1 MVERPT
7 RADRHQRHDTRSLVQ
22 SSAVVGIG
30 TALSRLTGFLRVAA
44 IAYALG
50 ISTLA
55 GVYSYANETPNIVYE
70 LLLGGVL
77 TATLVP
83 QFVKHLHDHDEEAT
97 SAVVSVAMLAL
108 IVITLLG
115 VVLAPFIVDVY
126 TLRVSG
132 PGRAAQQELAT
143 DLLRLF
149 MPQML
154 FYGVTALATSL
165 LHARRKFAAA
175 AFAPILNN
183 VVVIAMFLA
192 LPQVVDGRLTVA
204 RVNNDSGLLLL
215 LGLGTTAGIVAM
227 ALALVLALRSAR
239 IHLRFVP
246 SIRHAAVRTMLRLSG
261 WTVGYV
267 IANQVALWVVLVL
280 ANGERGGAFAY
291 LSAYAFFQLPYGL
304 FSVSVMTAVAPD
316 LAAAGSRGDAPAL
329 RHRFARSL
337 RLILTVIVPAAAV
350 YVALARPIVVALL
363 QRGAFSASDAALVSD
378 TLIAFA
384 VGLPFFSTYLFALRA
399 FYSLSDT
406 RTPFFLNCVEN
417 AINIGLALALFGRFG
432 IPGLAAAFS
441 GAYALAAILALA
453 VLSKRIGGLQGRGI
467 GTTGGRILV
476 ASVAGAVAA
485 WVVADQ
491 VGWSSP
497 AAAAAAVVLG
507 LAVAAVVVVAGL
519 WVGRVEEARELV
531 SLVRRRDP
539 SPANNPPDTSCADR
553 DGRRH
558 PRP

>member
-1 MVERPT
+1 M
-7 RADRHQRHDTRSLVQ
+7 VQ

-30 TALSRLTGFLRVAA
+30 TALSRVTGFLRVAA

-50 ISTLA
+50 ITTLA

-83 QFVKHLHDHDEEAT
+83 QFVKHFHDDDDDAT

-108 IVITLLG
+108 LAITVIG
-115 VVLAPFIVDVY
+115 IALAPVIVDLY

-143 DLLRLF
+143 NLLRLF

-154 FYGVTALATSL
+154 FYGITALATSL
-165 LHARRKFAAA
+165 LQARRRFAAA

-192 LPQVVDGRLTVA
+192 LPRVSDGRLTVD
-204 RVNNDSGLLLL
+204 RVNDDSGLLLL
-215 LGLGTTAGIVAM
+215 LGIGTTAGIAAM
-227 ALALVLALRSAR
+227 ALALLPALRAAR
-239 IHLRFVP
+239 IRLRFIP
-246 SIRHAAVRTMLRLSG
+246 SLRHAAVRTMLRLSG

-267 IANQVALWVVLVL
+267 IANQIALGLVMVL

-316 LAAAGSRGDAPAL
+316 LAAAGGRGDAPAM

-337 RLILTVIVPAAAV
+337 RLTLAVIVPAAAV
-350 YVALARPIVVALL
+350 YIALARPIVVALL
-363 QRGAFSASDAALVSD
+363 QRGAFSAGDAALVSD
-378 TLIAFA
+378 TLAAFA
-384 VGLPFFSTYLFALRA
+384 AGLPFFSTYLFALRA

-406 RTPFFLNCVEN
+406 RTPFFLNCAEN
-417 AINIGLALALFGRFG
+417 AINIVLALALFGPFG

-441 GAYALAAILALA
+441 GAYAIASVFTLA
-453 VLSKRIGGLQGRGI
+453 VLSRRIGGLQGRGI
-467 GTTGGRILV
+467 GTTGGRVVLV
-476 ASVAGAVAA
+476 SAVGAVAA
-485 WVVADQ
+485 WAVGEQ
-491 VGWSSP
+491 IGWSTSGR
-497 AAAAAAVVLG
+497 AIVSVAIG
-507 LAVAAVVVVAGL
+507 LVVAGVLVIGGL
-519 WVGRVEEARELV
+519 WAARVEEVRELV
-531 SLVRRRDP
+531 GLVRRR
-539 SPANNPPDTSCADR
+539 PAGS
-553 DGRRH
+553 GRAS
-558 PRP
+558 

>member
-1 MVERPT
+1 MAEHAKRG
-7 RADRHQRHDTRSLVQ
+7 DRHKRHDTRSMVQ

-30 TALSRLTGFLRVAA
+30 TALSRVTGFLRVAA

-50 ISTLA
+50 ITTLA

-83 QFVKHLHDHDEEAT
+83 QFVKHFHDDDDDAT

-108 IVITLLG
+108 LAITVIG
-115 VVLAPFIVDVY
+115 IALAPVIVDLY

-143 DLLRLF
+143 NLLRLF

-154 FYGVTALATSL
+154 FYGITALATSL
-165 LHARRKFAAA
+165 LQARRRFAAA

-192 LPQVVDGRLTVA
+192 LPRVSDGRLTVD
-204 RVNNDSGLLLL
+204 RVNDDSGLLLL
-215 LGLGTTAGIVAM
+215 LGIGTTAGIAAM
-227 ALALVLALRSAR
+227 ALALLPALRAAR
-239 IHLRFVP
+239 IRLRFIP
-246 SIRHAAVRTMLRLSG
+246 SLRHAAVRTMLRLSG

-267 IANQVALWVVLVL
+267 IANQIALGLVMVL

-316 LAAAGSRGDAPAL
+316 LAAAGGRGDAPAM

-337 RLILTVIVPAAAV
+337 RLTLAVIVPAAAV
-350 YVALARPIVVALL
+350 YIALARPIVVALL
-363 QRGAFSASDAALVSD
+363 QRGAFSAGDAALVSD
-378 TLIAFA
+378 TLAAFA
-384 VGLPFFSTYLFALRA
+384 AGLPFFSTYLFALRA

-406 RTPFFLNCVEN
+406 RTPFFLNCAEN
-417 AINIGLALALFGRFG
+417 AINIALALALFGPFG

-441 GAYALAAILALA
+441 GAYAIASVFTLA
-453 VLSKRIGGLQGRGI
+453 VLSRRIGGLQGRGI
-467 GTTGGRILV
+467 GTTGGRVVLV
-476 ASVAGAVAA
+476 SAVGAVAA
-485 WVVADQ
+485 WAVGEQ
-491 VGWSSP
+491 IGWSTSGR
-497 AAAAAAVVLG
+497 AIVSVAIG
-507 LAVAAVVVVAGL
+507 LVVAGVLVIGGL
-519 WVGRVEEARELV
+519 WAARVEEVRELV
-531 SLVRRRDP
+531 GLVRRRPAGSGRP
-539 SPANNPPDTSCADR
+539 S
-553 DGRRH
+553 
-558 PRP
+558 

>member
-1 MVERPT
+1 MAERPT

-50 ISTLA
+50 ITTLA

-83 QFVKHLHDHDEEAT
+83 QFVKHFHDDDDDAT

-108 IVITLLG
+108 LAITVLG
-115 VVLAPFIVDVY
+115 VVLAPFIVDIY

-132 PGRAAQQELAT
+132 PGREAQQELAT
-143 DLLRLF
+143 NLLRLF

-154 FYGVTALATSL
+154 FYGMTALATSML
-165 LHARRKFAAA
+165 QARRRFAAA

-192 LPQVVDGRLTVA
+192 LPRVVDGRLTVD
-204 RVNNDSGLLLL
+204 RVNDDTGLLLL
-215 LGLGTTAGIVAM
+215 LGIGTTAGIAAM
-227 ALALVLALRSAR
+227 ALVLLPALRAAHV
-239 IHLRFVP
+239 HLRFVP
-246 SIRHAAVRTMLRLSG
+246 SIKHAAVRTMLRLSG

-267 IANQVALWVVLVL
+267 IANQIALWVVLVL

-316 LAAAGSRGDAPAL
+316 LAAAGGRGDAPAM

-337 RLILTVIVPAAAV
+337 RLTLAVIVPAAAV
-350 YVALARPIVVALL
+350 YIALARPIVVALL
-363 QRGAFSASDAALVSD
+363 QRGAFSADDAALVSD
-378 TLIAFA
+378 TLVAFA
-384 VGLPFFSTYLFALRA
+384 AGLPFFSTYLFALRA

-406 RTPFFLNCVEN
+406 RTPFFLNVVEN

-441 GAYALAAILALA
+441 SAYALAAVFTLA
-453 VLSKRIGGLQGRGI
+453 VLSRRIGGLQGRGI
-467 GTTGGRILV
+467 GTTGGRVLLV
-476 ASVAGAVAA
+476 SAVGAVAA
-485 WVVADQ
+485 WAIAEQ
-491 VGWSSP
+491 VGWATTGQAIAS
-497 AAAAAAVVLG
+497 VTLG
-507 LAVAAVVVVAGL
+507 LAVAGILIIAGL
-519 WVGRVEEARELV
+519 WVARVEEVRELV
-531 SLVRRRDP
+531 LMVRRRG
-539 SPANNPPDTSCADR
+539 PAPDLDPPDAR
-553 DGRRH
+553 
-558 PRP
+558 

>member
-1 MVERPT
+1 MAERPT

-50 ISTLA
+50 ITTLA

-83 QFVKHLHDHDEEAT
+83 QFVKHFHDDDDDAT
-97 SAVVSVAMLAL
+97 SAVVSIAMLAL
-108 IVITLLG
+108 LAISVLG

-143 DLLRLF
+143 NLLRLF

-154 FYGVTALATSL
+154 FYGITALATSL
-165 LHARRKFAAA
+165 LQARRRFAAA

-183 VVVIAMFLA
+183 VVVITMFLA
-192 LPQVVDGRLTVA
+192 LPRVINGRLTVD
-204 RVNNDSGLLLL
+204 RVNDDSGLLLL
-215 LGLGTTAGIVAM
+215 LGLGTTAGIAAM
-227 ALALVLALRSAR
+227 GLALLPALRAAR

-280 ANGERGGAFAY
+280 ANGEKGGAFAY

-316 LAAAGSRGDAPAL
+316 LAAAGTRGDAPAM

-337 RLILTVIVPAAAV
+337 RLTLAVIVPAAAV

-384 VGLPFFSTYLFALRA
+384 AGLPFFSTYLFALRA
-399 FYSLSDT
+399 FYALSDT
-406 RTPFFLNCVEN
+406 RTPFFLNSIEN

-441 GAYALAAILALA
+441 GAYALAAILTLA
-453 VLSKRIGGLQGRGI
+453 VLSKRLGGLQGRGI
-467 GTTGGRILV
+467 GTTGGRILAVSAVGALAARAVADQLEWSSSGRAV
-476 ASVAGAVAA
+476 ASVALGLVVAA
-485 WVVADQ
+485 I
-491 VGWSSP
+491 
-497 AAAAAAVVLG
+497 L
-507 LAVAAVVVVAGL
+507 VVAGL
-519 WVGRVEEARELV
+519 WAARVEEVRELV
-531 SLVRRRDP
+531 LLFRRRGRAP
-539 SPANNPPDTSCADR
+539 LVAPPDVS
-553 DGRRH
+553 
-558 PRP
+558 

>member
-1 MVERPT
+1 MAERPT

-50 ISTLA
+50 ITTLA

-83 QFVKHLHDHDEEAT
+83 QFVKHFHDDDDDAT
-97 SAVVSVAMLAL
+97 SAVVSIAMLAL
-108 IVITLLG
+108 LAITVLG

-143 DLLRLF
+143 NLLRLF

-154 FYGVTALATSL
+154 FYGITALATSL
-165 LHARRKFAAA
+165 LQARRRFAAA

-183 VVVIAMFLA
+183 VVVITMFLA
-192 LPQVVDGRLTVA
+192 LPRVIDGRLTVD
-204 RVNNDSGLLLL
+204 RVNDDSGLLLL
-215 LGLGTTAGIVAM
+215 LGLGTTAGIAAM
-227 ALALVLALRSAR
+227 GLALLPALRAAR
-239 IHLRFVP
+239 IRLRFVP

-280 ANGERGGAFAY
+280 ANGEKGGAFAY

-316 LAAAGSRGDAPAL
+316 LAAAGTRGDAPAM

-337 RLILTVIVPAAAV
+337 RLTLAVIVPAAAV

-384 VGLPFFSTYLFALRA
+384 AGLPFFSTYLFALRA
-399 FYSLSDT
+399 FYAMSDT
-406 RTPFFLNCVEN
+406 RTPFFLNCIEN

-441 GAYALAAILALA
+441 GAYALAAILTLA
-453 VLSKRIGGLQGRGI
+453 VLSKRLGGLQGRGI
-467 GTTGGRILV
+467 GTTGGRILAV
-476 ASVAGAVAA
+476 SAVGALAAWAVGDQLGWSSSGRAIASVALGLVVAA
-485 WVVADQ
+485 I
-491 VGWSSP
+491 
-497 AAAAAAVVLG
+497 L
-507 LAVAAVVVVAGL
+507 VVAGL
-519 WVGRVEEARELV
+519 WAARVDEVRELV
-531 SLVRRRDP
+531 LLFRRRGP
-539 SPANNPPDTSCADR
+539 SPLAAPPDVS
-553 DGRRH
+553 
-558 PRP
+558 

>member
-1 MVERPT
+1 MAERPT

-50 ISTLA
+50 ITTLA

-83 QFVKHLHDHDEEAT
+83 QFVKHFHDDDDDAT
-97 SAVVSVAMLAL
+97 SAVVSIAMLAL
-108 IVITLLG
+108 LAISVLG

-143 DLLRLF
+143 NLLRLF

-154 FYGVTALATSL
+154 FYGITALATSL
-165 LHARRKFAAA
+165 LQARRRFAAA

-183 VVVIAMFLA
+183 VVVITMFLA
-192 LPQVVDGRLTVA
+192 LPRVIDGRLTVD
-204 RVNNDSGLLLL
+204 RVNDDSGLLLL
-215 LGLGTTAGIVAM
+215 LGLGTTAGIAAM
-227 ALALVLALRSAR
+227 GLALLPALRAAR

-280 ANGERGGAFAY
+280 ANGEKGGAFAY

-316 LAAAGSRGDAPAL
+316 LAAAGTRGDAPAM

-337 RLILTVIVPAAAV
+337 RLTLAVIVPAAAV

-384 VGLPFFSTYLFALRA
+384 AGLPFFSTYLFALRA
-399 FYSLSDT
+399 FYALSDT
-406 RTPFFLNCVEN
+406 RTPFFLNSIEN

-441 GAYALAAILALA
+441 GAYALAAILTLA
-453 VLSKRIGGLQGRGI
+453 VLSKRLGGLQGRGI
-467 GTTGGRILV
+467 GTTGGRILAVSAVGALAARAVADQLEWSSSGRAV
-476 ASVAGAVAA
+476 ASVALGLVVAA
-485 WVVADQ
+485 I
-491 VGWSSP
+491 
-497 AAAAAAVVLG
+497 L
-507 LAVAAVVVVAGL
+507 VVAGL
-519 WVGRVEEARELV
+519 WAARVEEVRELV
-531 SLVRRRDP
+531 LLFRRRGRAP
-539 SPANNPPDTSCADR
+539 LVAPPDVS
-553 DGRRH
+553 
-558 PRP
+558 

>member
-1 MVERPT
+1 MAERPT

-50 ISTLA
+50 ITTLA

-83 QFVKHLHDHDEEAT
+83 QFVKHFHDDDDDAT

-108 IVITLLG
+108 LAITVLG
-115 VVLAPFIVDVY
+115 VVLAPFIVDIY

-132 PGRAAQQELAT
+132 PGREAQQELAT
-143 DLLRLF
+143 NLLRLF

-154 FYGVTALATSL
+154 FYGMTALATSML
-165 LHARRKFAAA
+165 QTRRRFAAA

-192 LPQVVDGRLTVA
+192 LPRVVDGRLTVD
-204 RVNNDSGLLLL
+204 RVNDDTGLLLL
-215 LGLGTTAGIVAM
+215 LGIGTTAGIAAM
-227 ALALVLALRSAR
+227 ALVLLPALRAAHV
-239 IHLRFVP
+239 HLRFVP
-246 SIRHAAVRTMLRLSG
+246 SIKHAAVRTMLRLSG

-267 IANQVALWVVLVL
+267 IANQIALWVVLVL

-316 LAAAGSRGDAPAL
+316 LAAAGGRGDAPAM

-337 RLILTVIVPAAAV
+337 RLTLAVIVPAAAV
-350 YVALARPIVVALL
+350 YIALARPIVVALL
-363 QRGAFSASDAALVSD
+363 QRGAFSADDAALVSD
-378 TLIAFA
+378 TLVAFA
-384 VGLPFFSTYLFALRA
+384 AGLPFFSTYLFALRA

-406 RTPFFLNCVEN
+406 RTPFFLNVVEN

-441 GAYALAAILALA
+441 SAYALAAVFTLA
-453 VLSKRIGGLQGRGI
+453 VLSRRIGGLQGRGI
-467 GTTGGRILV
+467 GTTGGRVLLV
-476 ASVAGAVAA
+476 SAVGAVAA
-485 WVVADQ
+485 WAIAEQ
-491 VGWSSP
+491 VGWATTGQAIAS
-497 AAAAAAVVLG
+497 VTLG
-507 LAVAAVVVVAGL
+507 LAVAGILIIAGL
-519 WVGRVEEARELV
+519 WVARVEEVRELV
-531 SLVRRRDP
+531 LMVRRRG
-539 SPANNPPDTSCADR
+539 PAPDLDPPDAR
-553 DGRRH
+553 
-558 PRP
+558 

>member
-1 MVERPT
+1 MADRPT
-7 RADRHQRHDTRSLVQ
+7 RDDRHRRHDTRSLLQ

-50 ISTLA
+50 ITTLA

-83 QFVKHLHDHDEEAT
+83 QFVRHFHDDDDDAT
-97 SAVVSVAMLAL
+97 SAVVSVAVLAL
-108 IVITLLG
+108 VAITVLG
-115 VVLAPFIVDVY
+115 VVLAPFIVDIY

-143 DLLRLF
+143 SLLRLF

-154 FYGVTALATSL
+154 FYGITALATSL
-165 LHARRKFAAA
+165 LQARRRFAAA

-183 VVVIAMFLA
+183 VVVITMFLA
-192 LPQVVDGRLTVA
+192 LPRVVDGRLTVA
-204 RVNNDSGLLLL
+204 RINDDTGLTLL
-215 LGLGTTAGIVAM
+215 LGLGTTAGIAAM
-227 ALALVLALRSAR
+227 AIALLPALRAAR
-239 IHLRFVP
+239 VRLRFAP
-246 SIRHAAVRTMLRLSG
+246 SLRHAAVRTMLRLSG

-280 ANGERGGAFAY
+280 ANGTRGGAFAY

-316 LAAAGSRGDAPAL
+316 LAAAGSRQDAPAL

-337 RLILTVIVPAAAV
+337 RLTFAVIVPAAAV
-350 YVALARPIVVALL
+350 YVALARPLVVALL
-363 QRGAFSASDAALVSD
+363 QRGAFSAADAALVSD
-378 TLIAFA
+378 TLVAFA
-384 VGLPFFSTYLFALRA
+384 AGLPFFSTYLFALRA

-406 RTPFFLNCVEN
+406 RTPFFLNCAEN
-417 AINIGLALALFGRFG
+417 AINIGLALALFGPLG

-441 GAYALAAILALA
+441 GAYALASLFTLA
-453 VLSKRIGGLQGRGI
+453 VLSRRVGGLQGRGI
-467 GTTGGRILV
+467 GTTGGRVLL
-476 ASVAGAVAA
+476 ASVVGALGA
-485 WVVADQ
+485 WAVSEQ
-491 VGWSSP
+491 IGWSTSGR
-497 AAAAAAVVLG
+497 AVVSVVLG
-507 LAVAAVVVVAGL
+507 LVVAGVLVLGGL
-519 WVGRVEEARELV
+519 WIGRVEEVRGLLR
-531 SLVRRRDP
+531 LVRPGRGP
-539 SPANNPPDTSCADR
+539 SDAASTSTGN
-553 DGRRH
+553 GR
-558 PRP
+558 